1 MMYPRT
7 LLTALLL
14 LVILPSA
21 WVRGQRISGTVSAAT
36 TGEKLPFVSVFLNNT
51 SIASETN
58 LEGYY
63 VLKNIPVGTY
73 SLVVRQV
80 GFKPFTQRIVIDNNT
95 DLKLDVRLLTDE
107 KLLEEIKVSQ
117 KKDKVWEQQFEQF
130 EKQFLGDKLGKNQCR
145 IVNPWVLEFSEEKN
159 VLTAKANDILE
170 INNQWLG
177 YQIRYSLN
185 EFRYDGAQVFFSG
198 LAEFTSLYTNDASQK
213 VDWEQHR
220 AEAYRGSDV
229 HFFKSLQGKTS
240 AQEGFEFFV
249 DKPGEDPTKRT
260 PFFHQNQVKKLSKI
274 QLDSTVKGVKNF
286 YSLALPARIE
296 VHYNGKEGVF
306 SIYKDKACQVAWIE
320 TNGQPLLFN
329 TQGIILNPQ
338 ACSVSGYFAENRVST
353 LLPLDYTPPTNAI
366 YNPPK
371 SHISPSEA
379 AYFTT
384 DKPYYFTN
392 DVVQVSGHMR
402 YSSEE
407 GADTLSQLVYVELV
421 QPATK
426 KVLVQQRL
434 SLENR
439 HFTTQILLQDSLILP
454 DTYLLRAYTK
464 WAQHQSDSTYSYR
477 WIPVLKNEEM
487 AVYLPS
493 VPTDSMLIKVEEL
506 HDSLVVSLPSE
517 GFSWGTMTVLSG
529 RIEARYPLTSTNGPV
544 VWQNGLIERGMG
556 VSGKIPNYR
565 PNKHES
571 VLMVLPSANLSFFA
585 SINSNG
591 YFQFTNLPL
600 EGKQPVLLQVTN
612 AKGKPALDAEFNVDS
627 LISPKWMPTLATNQW
642 KILPMYYGGLVK
654 GAALQLN
661 EVQVKAKIPPKPIT
675 SIYKEA
681 DYVLQGK
688 DLYENAVGLNI
699 LSAIQGRVP
708 GLRIV
713 EFPEDNG
720 LTKLV
725 ITMRMGASVGG
736 FVRTKLPQP
745 LVLVDGIGFDNI
757 NLISQIPAAQVERVE
772 VVNRAESL
780 LGLRGYVGVISI
792 ITKHAGAGVEE
803 GNTNGLKG
811 FQKFMVDGVSPK
823 LIPKLGQLVEYWNPS
838 VFPSSSAITILKVPK
853 PPKTGPYSIYF
864 EGLTYRG
871 KPVVSKMHYTVH

>member
-1 MMYPRT
+1 MYPKT
-7 LLTALLL
+7 LLIAVLL
-14 LVILPSA
+14 LVVLPSA

-58 LEGYY
+58 LEGLFL
-63 VLKNIPVGTY
+63 LKNIPIGTY

-80 GFKPFTQRIVIDNNT
+80 GFKPFTQRIVIDSNT
-95 DLKLDVRLLTDE
+95 ELKLDVRLVIDE
-107 KLLEEIKVSQ
+107 KLLVEVKVSQ

-130 EKQFLGDKLGKNQCR
+130 EKQFLGDKLAKNQCR

-159 VLTAKANDILE
+159 VLTAIAKDILE

-213 VDWEQHR
+213 AVWEQHR

-229 HFFKSLQGKTS
+229 HFFKSLQVKNS
-240 AQEGFEFFV
+240 VREGFEFFV

-260 PFFHQNQVKKLSKI
+260 PFFHQNQAKKLSKI
-274 QLDSTVKGVKNF
+274 QLDSAVKAVKNF
-286 YSLALPARIE
+286 YSLVLPARIE

-329 TQGIILNPQ
+329 SQGIILNPQ
-338 ACSVSGYFAENRVST
+338 ACSVSGYLAENRVST
-353 LLPLDYTPPTNAI
+353 LLPLDYTPPTNAT

-392 DVVQVSGHMR
+392 DVVQVSGQMR
-402 YSSEE
+402 YTSEE

-421 QPATK
+421 QPVTK
-426 KVLVQQRL
+426 KVLLQQRL

-439 HFTTQILLQDSLILP
+439 HFTTQFLLQDSLITP
-454 DTYLLRAYTK
+454 DTYLLRTYTK
-464 WAQHQSDSTYSYR
+464 WGKHQSDSTYTYR

-487 AVYLPS
+487 AVYLPT
-493 VPTDSMLIKVEEL
+493 VPTDSMSIKVEEL
-506 HDSLVVSLPSE
+506 HDSLVVSFPSE
-517 GFSWGTMTVLSG
+517 GFSWGTMTVFRGSIG
-529 RIEARYPLTSTNGPV
+529 ARHPLTSTNELVAWRNGP
-544 VWQNGLIERGMG
+544 IERGLE
-556 VSGKIPNYR
+556 VSGKVLNYR

-585 SINSNG
+585 SINSKG
-591 YFQFTNLPL
+591 HFQFTNLPL

-612 AKGKPALDAEFNVDS
+612 AKGKPALDATFSVDS
-627 LISPKWMPTLATNQW
+627 LISPNWLPAFSSNQW
-642 KILPMYYGGLVK
+642 KIVPMNYDGLLK
-654 GAALQLN
+654 GTTVQLN
-661 EVQVKAKIPPKPIT
+661 EVQVKAKVPPKPIT

-688 DLYENAVGLNI
+688 DLYENAVGMNI

-725 ITMRMGASVGG
+725 ITMRMGASAGG

-745 LVLVDGIGFDNI
+745 LVLVDGVGFDNI
-757 NLISQIPAAQVERVE
+757 NLISQIPASQVERVE

-792 ITKHAGAGVEE
+792 ITKHAGAGLGE
-803 GNTNGLKG
+803 GGASETKG
-811 FQKFMVDGVSPK
+811 FQKFMVDGLSSK
-823 LIPKLGQLVEYWNPS
+823 LTPRSGQLVAYWNPS
-838 VFPSSSAITILKVPK
+838 VFPSSSVITTIKVPK
-853 PPKTGPYSIYF
+853 PSKNGLYSIYF

-871 KPVVSKMHYTVH
+871 KPVVASMSYTVRQ